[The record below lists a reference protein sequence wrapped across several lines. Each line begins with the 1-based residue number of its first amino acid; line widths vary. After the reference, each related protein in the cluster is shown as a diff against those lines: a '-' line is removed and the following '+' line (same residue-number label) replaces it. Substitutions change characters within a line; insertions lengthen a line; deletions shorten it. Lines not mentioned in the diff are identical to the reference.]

1 MDKNFTTIAL
11 NENKERVKIED
22 AKRGLIYFCEGCG
35 AQKIAV
41 TQFIRRDIAKYFKHH
56 SKDVH
61 IHHNTCKWSD
71 EKTLHKMAMD
81 ILQIKK
87 YIKVPSVLKFSP
99 DGKGLAYKIRDAK
112 IIEAHSIEN
121 EMSYFEDSEGVL
133 KWKRL
138 NFTELKLLKDKLIRP
153 DVSFFNSDNTPIL
166 FIEIVFSN
174 DISEEKYLKIKR
186 FGIDTVKVIISTL
199 DLETI
204 NKCFD
209 TTTYTQWVFN
219 NDEQRT
225 NYISIPTSSGKGVLT
240 SDELEGGFYEE
251 NFNCRQNQIENFIRT
266 VNRCLEQ
273 ESYNSIK
280 GELDRQL
287 YELEDHSKRDSKR
300 WRELQEGCKREIEK
314 EFELQ
319 TIILQR
325 EEIEIAKSEGEFSEY
340 KTGLEKLYFRR
351 RGEIEESYYN
361 YESPDQHEID
371 RIKEELEIYTPR
383 IEERVINGKT
393 VEESTSYLERERR
406 DIESKIIG
414 VERENLQISKQFIT
428 DRERIERELD
438 RKFKA
443 GDFEQISP
451 NEKRIKEIINGGK
464 LLDIIARDFKELRMA
479 QTIIKSDDWR
489 EWDWS

>member
-41 TQFIRRDIAKYFKHH
+41 TQFIRRDVAKYFKHH

-174 DISEEKYLKIKR
+174 DISEEKYL
-186 FGIDTVKVIISTL
+186 
-199 DLETI
+199 
-204 NKCFD
+204 
-209 TTTYTQWVFN
+209 
-219 NDEQRT
+219 
-225 NYISIPTSSGKGVLT
+225 
-240 SDELEGGFYEE
+240 
-251 NFNCRQNQIENFIRT
+251 
-266 VNRCLEQ
+266 
-273 ESYNSIK
+273 
-280 GELDRQL
+280 
-287 YELEDHSKRDSKR
+287 
-300 WRELQEGCKREIEK
+300 
-314 EFELQ
+314 
-319 TIILQR
+319 
-325 EEIEIAKSEGEFSEY
+325 
-340 KTGLEKLYFRR
+340 
-351 RGEIEESYYN
+351 
-361 YESPDQHEID
+361 
-371 RIKEELEIYTPR
+371 
-383 IEERVINGKT
+383 
-393 VEESTSYLERERR
+393 
-406 DIESKIIG
+406 
-414 VERENLQISKQFIT
+414 
-428 DRERIERELD
+428 
-438 RKFKA
+438 
-443 GDFEQISP
+443 
-451 NEKRIKEIINGGK
+451 
-464 LLDIIARDFKELRMA
+464 
-479 QTIIKSDDWR
+479 
-489 EWDWS
+489 